1 LRDRLQSAEG
11 VSVDEL
17 TRTIEVTMNYEKHYT
32 PEQLKQLEQ
41 RQATLGQD
49 RIEEVQREWQDLFA
63 AYTEAM
69 TEGLDPASE
78 RVQALA
84 RKSAELIG
92 EFTGG
97 DPGISASLGNMYRAE
112 GAENVMQGHGMQMA
126 PGLWEYMGRARA
138 ALGGDG

>member
-1 LRDRLQSAEG
+1 VDTITSA
-11 VSVDEL
+11 
-17 TRTIEVTMNYEKHYT
+17 NQYT
-32 PEQLKQLEQ
+32 PQPLNKLQQ
-41 RQATLGQD
+41 THATLGQD